1 LANKKTLSNWL
12 SSRYRLILRNEE
24 NFAEKNTFKFT
35 NAQIL
40 VVGFALFLIMMTGCL
55 FLART
60 ILSQWFDPLYEQMEV
75 NQQII
80 RLSNAVDS
88 LEMEMERKEQF
99 IQSFQTVLYGQDTLE
114 EVRKSPEKSPDQKL
128 AEANRENF
136 TYKVATIDSQ
146 FRKQYEEI
154 ELGSVKLN
162 TQESSDLPELFLIS
176 PITGVISSPFD
187 GRISHF
193 GIDIVAKSNE
203 PVKCVA
209 DGTVLFS
216 SWTMDSGYVIAVQ
229 HRNNLISVYK
239 HNSVLLE
246 KVGSFV
252 NAGEVV
258 SIIGNSGELTNG
270 PHLHFELWYNGNPV
284 NPEDFVSF

>member
-1 LANKKTLSNWL
+1 MATKKTLSNWL
-12 SSRYRLILRNEE
+12 SSRHLLIIRNDE
-24 NFAEKNTFKFT
+24 NFADKRTIRYT
-35 NAQIL
+35 NARA
-40 VVGFALFLIMMTGCL
+40 VVAGLLLFIVLMTGSL
-55 FLART
+55 YLSRSILA
-60 ILSQWFDPLYEQMEV
+60 QWFDPLHEQMEV

-88 LEMEMERKEQF
+88 LELEMERKEAF
-99 IQSFQTVLYGQDTLE
+99 IQSFQTVLYGEDSIDE
-114 EVRKSPEKSPDQKL
+114 IRKLPVKTPDQKL

-136 TYKVATIDSQ
+136 TYKASTVDAE

-154 ELGSVKLN
+154 EMGSMKLRN
-162 TQESSDLPELFLIS
+162 VETSESPQLFLIP
-176 PITGVISSPFD
+176 PISGVVSSPFD
-187 GRISHF
+187 VRLGHY
-193 GIDIVAKSNE
+193 GIDVVAKTNE

-246 KVGSFV
+246 KVGNFV

-258 SIIGNSGELTNG
+258 SIIGNSGEMTDG